1 MQQTRRRASWAT
13 AIRALSR
20 QGSKVVISN
29 GTNWEWNGTK
39 WEWFPL
45 HAKVSIDDAWVG
57 KRNGRRL
64 PGSDSNCHE
73 HMTPASGTPSGG
85 LLVEK
90 VEESLRIWPVVKKES
105 EKCGERR
112 ATQNHEQSPEQDER
126 DHASERDRASSRRSR
141 TTPTWRAYMAYNY
154 IHPNMSMSEKESL
167 SGEATN

>member
-1 MQQTRRRASWAT
+1 M
-13 AIRALSR
+13 
-20 QGSKVVISN
+20 
-29 GTNWEWNGTK
+29 
-39 WEWFPL
+39 
-45 HAKVSIDDAWVG
+45 SIDDAWVG

-141 TTPTWRAYMAYNY
+141 TTPTRRAYTAYNY
-154 IHPNMSMSEKESL
+154 IPHSMNMNEKESL

>member
-1 MQQTRRRASWAT
+1 M
-13 AIRALSR
+13 
-20 QGSKVVISN
+20 
-29 GTNWEWNGTK
+29 
-39 WEWFPL
+39 
-45 HAKVSIDDAWVG
+45 SIDDAWVG

-90 VEESLRIWPVVKKES
+90 IEESLRIWPVVKKES

-141 TTPTWRAYMAYNY
+141 TTPTRRAYTAYNY
-154 IHPNMSMSEKESL
+154 IHHNMNMNEKESL